1 MCEGIN
7 QFWGRGYG
15 IIEYLCRSIPNET
28 IMKHWKTVVVIL
40 LNLLFCAAMLWLHS
54 RNCFLRPFSGSVLK
68 EFISGLL
75 LLGSLYF
82 NYFYLYPKFCR
93 KSPARYWLSVVL
105 MSVAV
110 GAVDMALAYRYI
122 SSFNAY
128 LVQLV
133 GPFVFFSKRLSHIIF
148 RNLALN
154 FFPFL
159 FRERKYYR
167 QSLEK
172 EVQIVYRDV
181 RKLDV
186 TDKERNVHLVVID
199 DIFYCLQQGNYTRIY
214 TVQNEQYTRLGSMKH
229 LEQLFGA
236 EEFVRITPTLLVPF
250 RYIQSCQN
258 DTVVMKKMPW
268 ERKPTVF
275 QLETKTCEEIAEWIA
290 EKGKGVVEKDILP
303 NTKRKTAAPSED
315 KVQKV
320 LAYIESHPNCNSAD
334 IIGGTEY
341 SQSTVE
347 RCLAELKKQGVI
359 EYTGSKKRGGYKRV

>member
-1 MCEGIN
+1 
-7 QFWGRGYG
+7 
-15 IIEYLCRSIPNET
+15 
-28 IMKHWKTVVVIL
+28 MKHWKTVVVIL
-40 LNLLFCAAMLWLHS
+40 LNLLFCVSMLWLHS
-54 RNCFLRPFSGSVLK
+54 RNCFLRPFSGSYLK

-75 LLGSLYF
+75 LLVSLYF

-128 LVQLV
+128 IVQLV

-172 EVQIVYRDV
+172 EMQIVYRDV

-236 EEFVRITPTLLVPF
+236 EEFVRITPTVLVPF
-250 RYIQSCQN
+250 RYIQSCKDN
-258 DTVVMKKMPW
+258 AVVMKKMPW

-275 QLETKTCEEIAEWIA
+275 PLESKTCEGIAEWIA
-290 EKGKGVVEKDILP
+290 EKGKGVVEKDALP
-303 NTKRKTAAPSED
+303 NTKRKPAAPSEE

-320 LAYIESHPNCNSAD
+320 LSYIETHPDCNSTD
-334 IIGGTEY
+334 IIVGTEY

-347 RCLAELKKQGVI
+347 RCLAELKKQGFI
-359 EYTGSKKRGGYKRV
+359 EYTGSKKTGGYKSV

>member
-1 MCEGIN
+1 
-7 QFWGRGYG
+7 
-15 IIEYLCRSIPNET
+15 
-28 IMKHWKTVVVIL
+28 MKHWKTVVVIL
-40 LNLLFCAAMLWLHS
+40 LNILFCAAMLWLHS
-54 RNCFLRPFSGSVLK
+54 RNCFLRPFSGSSLK

-75 LLGSLYF
+75 LLVSLYF

-128 LVQLV
+128 IVQLV
-133 GPFVFFSKRLSHIIF
+133 GPFKFFSKRLSHIIF

-167 QSLEK
+167 QTLEK
-172 EVQIVYRDV
+172 EVQIVYRYV

-236 EEFVRITPTLLVPF
+236 EEFARITPTVLVPF
-250 RYIQSCQN
+250 QYIESCKDN
-258 DTVVMKKMPW
+258 TVVMKKMPW
-268 ERKPTVF
+268 ERKNTVF
-275 QLETKTCEEIAEWIA
+275 PLESKSSEEIAERIA
-290 EKGKGVVEKDILP
+290 EKGKGVVEKDIFANP
-303 NTKRKTAAPSED
+303 KRKPAAPSEE
-315 KVQKV
+315 KVKAV
-320 LAYIESHPNCNSAD
+320 LSYIESHPDCNSAD
-334 IIGGTEY
+334 IIVGTEF

-347 RCLAELKKQGVI
+347 RCLAELKKQELI
-359 EYTGSKKRGGYKRV
+359 EYTGSKKTGGYKRV